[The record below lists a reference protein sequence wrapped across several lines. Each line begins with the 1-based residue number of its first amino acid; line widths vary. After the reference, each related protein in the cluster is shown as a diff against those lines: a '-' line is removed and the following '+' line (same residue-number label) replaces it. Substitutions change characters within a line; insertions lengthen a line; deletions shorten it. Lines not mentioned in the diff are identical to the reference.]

1 VQSRKRRCGSRLN
14 FLIVIMLI
22 PALLLVFPLN
32 GSVAEVRAVNY
43 LAREVPKWSTD
54 NKCYSCHN
62 NGDAARSLYVAQRF
76 QFPLPP
82 KTLDDTSA
90 WLMKPQA
97 WHKNGGDVEFK
108 DDALARIQFA
118 STLAEALHAG
128 VLKARAPLLAAAEMI
143 AKDQHRDGCWQ
154 GGFPGDVGSPVT
166 YGTALATWQAREI
179 LRGADDVKY
188 QDEIA
193 RADRWLLQAPVQR
206 VLDAAVVL
214 RLLQGR
220 TDKLAV
226 ERRQR
231 CLDTIRKGQA
241 KDGGWGP
248 FVNSPPEAFDTALV
262 ILSLASA
269 RPLAGL
275 AKDEGVA
282 RMLQRGRAWLIREQK
297 ADGSWPE
304 TTRPAGGD
312 SYAQR
317 LSTAGWATLALLTA
331 R

>member
-1 VQSRKRRCGSRLN
+1 
-14 FLIVIMLI
+14 MLI

-32 GSVAEVRAVNY
+32 GTVAEVRALNY

-54 NKCYSCHN
+54 NKCFSCHN
-62 NGDAARSLYVAQRF
+62 NGDAARALYVAQRM
-76 QFPLPP
+76 QFSLPP

-90 WLMKPQA
+90 WLAKPHG

-118 STLAEALHAG
+118 STLGEALQAG
-128 VLKARAPLLAAAEMI
+128 ILKERAPLLAAAEMI

-166 YGTALATWQAREI
+166 YGSALATWQAREI
-179 LRGADDVKY
+179 LRGADAAKY
-188 QDEIA
+188 KDAID
-193 RADRWLLQAPVQR
+193 RADRWLLRAPVQR

-214 RLLQGR
+214 RSLPGR
-220 TDKLAV
+220 TDKAAV
-226 ERRQR
+226 ERRQQ

-248 FVNSPPEAFDTALV
+248 FVNSSPEAFDTALV
-262 ILSLASA
+262 VLSLAGTQ
-269 RPLAGL
+269 PLAGF
-275 AKDEGVA
+275 AGDREVA
-282 RMLQRGRAWLIREQK
+282 RMLQRGRTWLIREQK
-297 ADGSWPE
+297 SDGSWPE
-304 TTRPAGGD
+304 TTRPTGGD